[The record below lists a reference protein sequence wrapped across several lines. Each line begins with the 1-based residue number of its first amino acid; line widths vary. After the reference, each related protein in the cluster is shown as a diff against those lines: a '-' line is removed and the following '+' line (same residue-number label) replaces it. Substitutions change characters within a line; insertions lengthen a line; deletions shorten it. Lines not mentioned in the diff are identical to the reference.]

1 MAHVRLRGVT
11 LDYPI
16 FTSYTHTLRKD
27 LYTRLGGKVAAYDR
41 TVHIRALDGL
51 SLDLEASDRL
61 GVVGHNGAG
70 KTTLLRVIAG
80 VYPPQAGEIDISGRI
95 SSFTDITL
103 GINIEATGWENIIF
117 RCVFMGLTFTEAR
130 RLSPA
135 IAEFLSELGEYLDMP
150 VRAYSTGMFLRLA
163 FAISTSVF
171 PEIIIMDEMI
181 GAGDAAFIEKA
192 HRVGELV
199 QRAQILVL
207 ASHSVSILRR
217 FCNKILWLEKGKV
230 RSYGTAEE
238 VLPAY
243 VDAQGGTSETAGR
256 PQVPADQ

>member
-1 MAHVRLRGVT
+1 
-11 LDYPI
+11 
-16 FTSYTHTLRKD
+16 
-27 LYTRLGGKVAAYDR
+27 
-41 TVHIRALDGL
+41 
-51 SLDLEASDRL
+51 
-61 GVVGHNGAG
+61 
-70 KTTLLRVIAG
+70 
-80 VYPPQAGEIDISGRI
+80 
-95 SSFTDITL
+95 
-103 GINIEATGWENIIF
+103 
-117 RCVFMGLTFTEAR
+117 MGLTFTEAR

-135 IAEFLSELGEYLDMP
+135 IAEFISELGEYLDMP

-217 FCNKILWLEKGKV
+217 FCNKILCSRRAKCASMERRKRCSRRTSMPKAAHRRRLAGH
-230 RSYGTAEE
+230 RF
-238 VLPAY
+238 
-243 VDAQGGTSETAGR
+243 GGPVSSR
-256 PQVPADQ
+256 F